1 MLDYNNI
8 LQFMRLKGPL
18 VPKDL
23 VKTLEKD
30 TIIIGAALAELA
42 SKGKI
47 CITSVKMGGSP
58 FYYLPEQTPKL
69 QDLNKYLNEK
79 DQRAYETLKK
89 EKVLKD
95 VELAPLLR
103 VSLRSIKDYAKAI
116 EVNDNNQTHL
126 FWVWYLMPKIEFV
139 SLIKEKYFGMVT
151 AVQSEKVKS
160 NEIKPEEIKSEIP
173 VVKPVEEVPQ
183 KASVVLPMPKTKV
196 NDKIEEQRAVQINQ
210 PQKIQPI
217 KPIIKPID
225 GQVKKQQVSEI
236 KPQAEIQ
243 IRSQGK
249 QQEKQVKTQI
259 EKKEI
264 KVKEKPIIVPKE
276 MADSETQTKI
286 NGAET
291 EISDELFSKIKSYF
305 NQNNIK
311 YENINIIRKNK
322 EFECVVE
329 IPSIVGPMMYYCR
342 VKTKKKAN
350 DGDLAT
356 TFVKGQQKQLPA
368 LFITTGEVTKKAK
381 EMLNTEFKNMKIVF
395 LD

>member
-1 MLDYNNI
+1 
-8 LQFMRLKGPL
+8 MRLKGPL

-196 NDKIEEQRAVQINQ
+196 NDKIEEQRAAQVNQ
-210 PQKIQPI
+210 PQNIQPI

>member
-196 NDKIEEQRAVQINQ
+196 NDKIEEQRAAQVNQ
-210 PQKIQPI
+210 PQNIQPI

>member
-1 MLDYNNI
+1 
-8 LQFMRLKGPL
+8 
-18 VPKDL
+18 
-23 VKTLEKD
+23 
-30 TIIIGAALAELA
+30 
-42 SKGKI
+42 
-47 CITSVKMGGSP
+47 
-58 FYYLPEQTPKL
+58 
-69 QDLNKYLNEK
+69 LNKYLNEK

-196 NDKIEEQRAVQINQ
+196 NDKIEEQRAAQVNQ
-210 PQKIQPI
+210 PQNIQPI